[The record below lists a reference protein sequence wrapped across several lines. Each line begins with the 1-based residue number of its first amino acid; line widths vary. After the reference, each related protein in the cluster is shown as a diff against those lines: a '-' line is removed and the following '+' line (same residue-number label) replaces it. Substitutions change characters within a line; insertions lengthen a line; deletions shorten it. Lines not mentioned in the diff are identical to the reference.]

1 MRISDWISD
10 VCSSDLTGF
19 SYRKLSNR
27 TRSAGGAIA
36 TKRLI
41 RKARNRNCGR
51 PSRSAGANSPDRVQN
66 GPAAV
71 LLADHGDGQRPLD
84 AHRRVVVGH
93 PPPRTGR
100 VLGRHLIEDL
110 QLLGQGLLRPGTPRL
125 ADEPHAACTR
135 EGA

>member
-27 TRSAGGAIA
+27 TRSAGGAIE

-51 PSRSAGANSPDRVQN
+51 PSRSAGANSPDRVEI
-66 GPAAV
+66 GPVAV

-84 AHRRVVVGH
+84 ADRRVVVA
-93 PPPRTGR
+93 PPPLGTGR
-100 VLGRHLIEDL
+100 FIGRNLIKE
-110 QLLGQGLLRPGTPRL
+110 LRYVARVSAGGRV
-125 ADEPHAACTR
+125 
-135 EGA
+135 GNK

>member
-51 PSRSAGANSPDRVQN
+51 PSRSAGANSPDRVEI
-66 GPAAV
+66 GPVAV
-71 LLADHGDGQRPLD
+71 DRKSVVSGKSVSV
-84 AHRRVVVGH
+84 RVDLGV
-93 PPPRTGR
+93 PRIIQKNTNANQGR
-100 VLGRHLIEDL
+100 I
-110 QLLGQGLLRPGTPRL
+110 TTKRL
-125 ADEPHAACTR
+125 SQ
-135 EGA
+135 